1 MGMFSFL
8 TGGKKK
14 ELNQVPNQGWTNL
27 IRDWYPGAWQQNKE
41 IRAEC
46 VLAYHAVFGCISLI
60 ASDISKL
67 KLRLMQ
73 EDSDGIGFEVKNAAH
88 SPVLRR
94 PNSYQTTIQF
104 IESWLISKLSTGNTY
119 VYLEKDAS
127 GLVREMHIL
136 DPKRVKVLV
145 SDFGDVF
152 YEIEKDNLAGVLVS
166 EPIRVPADRIIHDRF
181 NCLFHPLVGISPLYA
196 CGLAAQQGLK
206 IQKHSYR
213 FFQNNAQPGG
223 ILTAP
228 GSISQETADR
238 LKLYWETKFSG
249 DEAGKI
255 AVLGD
260 NLTYQGMT
268 TSAAESQLIEQLR
281 WTAEVVCSCFHVPLW
296 MLGLGERPAY
306 NNVQTITLQY
316 YSQCL
321 QKLIEDLELC
331 LDGGLGLIA
340 SGKYTEF
347 DIKNLMRMDTKTQ
360 VETLS
365 IGTGAG
371 IIKPNEA
378 RKDLG
383 YAPVDGGDTP
393 YLQQQNF
400 ALSALAQR
408 DANDPFAKEVAQPEP
423 EAEVVV
429 EEDQTAK
436 ALLSLVTRSLHGV

>member
-41 IRAEC
+41 ISAGS
-46 VLAYHAVFGCISLI
+46 VLAYHAVFGCVSLI

-73 EDSDGIGFEVKNAAH
+73 EDSDGIGHEVKNTAH
-88 SPVLRR
+88 SPLLRK

-104 IESWLISKLSTGNTY
+104 IETWLISKLSCGNTY
-119 VYLEKDAS
+119 VYLEKDTS
-127 GLVREMHIL
+127 GIVREMHIL
-136 DPKRVKVLV
+136 DPRRVKVLV

-152 YEIEKDNLAGVLVS
+152 YEIEKDNLSGNHSS
-166 EPIRVPADRIIHDRF
+166 EPVRVPADRIIHDRF
-181 NCLFHPLVGISPLYA
+181 NCLFHPLVGLSPIYA
-196 CGLAAQQGLK
+196 CGLAAKQGLK
-206 IQKHSYR
+206 IQSHSYS
-213 FFQNNAQPGG
+213 FFANNAQPGG
-223 ILTAP
+223 VLTAP

-238 LKLYWETKFSG
+238 LKLYWETKFNG
-249 DEAGKI
+249 DQAGKI

-331 LDGGLGLIA
+331 LDSGLGLIA

-383 YAPVDGGDTP
+383 YAPVEGGDTP

-400 ALSALAQR
+400 ALAALAQR
-408 DANDPFAKEVAQPEP
+408 DSNDPFSKEVAEPAPET
-423 EAEVVV
+423 EVVV